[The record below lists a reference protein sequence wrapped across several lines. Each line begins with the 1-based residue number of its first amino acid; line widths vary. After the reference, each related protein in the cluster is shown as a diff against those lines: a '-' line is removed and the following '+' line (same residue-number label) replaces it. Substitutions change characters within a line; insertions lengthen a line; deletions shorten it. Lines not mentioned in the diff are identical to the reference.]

1 MATVRL
7 VSVGFP
13 ANITSEM
20 EFAVHKARDTDCV
33 YIAVL
38 GVPEFRVDRVGFGR
52 FICLVPLVVLLIGT
66 SDGVRDGRVFL
77 FGWALAFGH
86 IIFFVTSTAFCFVGG
101 TSADGSA
108 LGFDDNLGFRR
119 GVGTTGTHS

>member
-7 VSVGFP
+7 VSVCSP
-13 ANITSEM
+13 AYITSEM
-20 EFAVHKARDTDCV
+20 DVDILKAGDAYRLYMTM
-33 YIAVL
+33 L
-38 GVPEFRVDRVGFGR
+38 GVLEFHVDRVGFGR
-52 FICLVPLVVLLIGT
+52 FICFVPLVVLLIGT
-66 SDGVRDGRVFL
+66 SDGVRDGRVVL

-86 IIFFVTSTAFCFVGG
+86 IIFFVTSSAFCFVGG
-101 TSADGSA
+101 TSAGGSA